1 MIWKTITRFNMFWTL
16 LLEPDGVDINWFL
29 HTRNKIGLKT
39 YIINI
44 SKANIQRRF
53 LPQLKFQY
61 IFFKLCN
68 SLKRRTFTLSSNAW
82 YVNSFYWQSDQ
93 QRKPLVYK
101 TLDKII
107 VKVFLEIVRLSFFL
121 FVTVPFSHY
130 IYVYI

>member
-16 LLEPDGVDINWFL
+16 LLEPDGVDLNWFL
-29 HTRNKIGLKT
+29 HSRNKIDLKS

-44 SKANIQRRF
+44 YIRRF
-53 LPQLKFQY
+53 LPQLKVQY

-68 SLKRRTFTLSSNAW
+68 SLKRRTFILSGSAW
-82 YVNSFYWQSDQ
+82 YVNNFYWQSDQ

-130 IYVYI
+130 IYV

>member
-16 LLEPDGVDINWFL
+16 LLEPDGVDTNWFL
-29 HTRNKIGLKT
+29 HSRNKIDLKS

-44 SKANIQRRF
+44 YIRRC
-53 LPQLKFQY
+53 LPQLKVQY
-61 IFFKLCN
+61 IFFKLCYC
-68 SLKRRTFTLSSNAW
+68 LKRRTFTLSGNAW

-130 IYVYI
+130 IYV